1 MIDVLTTRDQ
11 NTSSDEVDR
20 PAWIPFNIVADWNP
34 CPYAY
39 QTEEELMSHGP
50 LHDDLM
56 TLISSVL
63 PLHLSKFGLKLWK
76 DLFLLYRDD
85 SGLKCRTGPDM
96 LLASIDQELTAG
108 AWDLDSLPVPEFV
121 GEITSPESVFQDLE
135 IKRHLYRSPWCP
147 TIYGNRRPRRTG
159 KSIR

>member
-1 MIDVLTTRDQ
+1 MK
-11 NTSSDEVDR
+11 
-20 PAWIPFNIVADWNP
+20 WIALLGSPFNIVADWNP

-85 SGLKCRTGPDM
+85 TGIKRRTGPDM
-96 LLASIDQELTAG
+96 LLAPIDQELAAG
-108 AWDLDSLPVPEFV
+108 SWDLDSLPVPEFV
-121 GEITSPESVFQDLE
+121 GEITSPESVGA
-135 IKRHLYRSPWCP
+135 RSGNQTSPLPQPWHP
-147 TIYGNRRPRRTG
+147 KVYGHRWAR
-159 KSIR
+159 